1 MPVKSQAQRRFMY
14 ATAEGKTDAPP
25 SVGKEF
31 INASHGLKGLPERSS
46 MSKAMQAHGYS
57 RGDGKHKR
65 HPSTSHTTAFG
76 REGNKF
82 KAR

>member
-31 INASHGLKGLPERSS
+31 VQASHGIKGLPEHV
-46 MSKAMQAHGYS
+46 KS
-57 RGDGKHKR
+57 RFTQLNRRKQT
-65 HPSTSHTTAFG
+65 P
-76 REGNKF
+76 
-82 KAR
+82 